1 MGGSSKT
8 VSQYNKEAMKPNT
21 LKLLLIK
28 KMSPSVSSVVLCIL
42 SVPCYQT
49 ISY

>member
-28 KMSPSVSSVVLCIL
+28 KNCHPRLVVSYYVYFLFHVIKM
-42 SVPCYQT
+42 
-49 ISY
+49 